1 MFSYHS
7 LISNSTKFV
16 KRKTI
21 FPQDITHI
29 SFMQFIKMNKYQD
42 RAILPSKIDS
52 EIYLNPKLE
61 SKIKSKTE
69 SNPDTDPLMNDS
81 LYRFTNRRHDF
92 ILLNKGKLQIDL
104 IDKNF
109 DMRLDIILDENS
121 LICNNKKIADKP
133 SLFNIGT
140 SIFYNI
146 KALTDSEFL
155 FYSSDACNVGHNVE
169 LDYYKFDESFDKYT
183 KYSKEM
189 YPYFDFNVDEKD
201 FIV

>member
-29 SFMQFIKMNKYQD
+29 SFMQFIKMDKYQD
-42 RAILPSKIDS
+42 KYKTKLPTNIDS
-52 EIYLNPKLE
+52 EIYLNPK
-61 SKIKSKTE
+61 IE
-69 SNPDTDPLMNDS
+69 SNQNVDTDPLMNNS
-81 LYRFTNRRHDF
+81 LYRFTNSRQDF

-104 IDKNF
+104 IDRNF

-169 LDYYKFDESFDKYT
+169 LDYYKFDETFDKHT

-201 FIV
+201 FVV